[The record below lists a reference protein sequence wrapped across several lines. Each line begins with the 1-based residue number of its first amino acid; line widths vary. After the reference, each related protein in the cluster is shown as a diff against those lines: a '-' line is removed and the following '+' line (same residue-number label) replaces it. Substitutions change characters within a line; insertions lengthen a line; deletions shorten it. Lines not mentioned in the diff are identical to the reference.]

1 MPLFRR
7 TQCTAPDPPPRI
19 VTYTSPGGTVQT
31 LSLEI
36 LNAEH
41 ALFAGTTGAGKSVLL
56 NTVLTDA
63 HRAEPPGS
71 AQFIYIDFKRIELK
85 KWQPCPHCI
94 GYATD
99 AETARSALKWAVD
112 TMERRYYNMDIT
124 GRSSCNDTHIYIVI
138 DELALLLQDAP
149 DTLDT
154 LAHLGRLARA
164 ANIHIIAAT
173 QAPNRK
179 SLPAALAQNFT
190 CAVALRC
197 RSAIESRQIIGI
209 SGAEKLPRY
218 GSGIL
223 WNKDGY
229 RNVNIK
235 MTEERETQQIIDYW
249 RKQKMKEK
257 RAFCVQLKGHQN
269 LDKTKQIK

>member
-1 MPLFRR
+1 MTIFRR
-7 TQCTAPDPPPRI
+7 TQRPAPRPPAPDPPPRV

-36 LNAEH
+36 LRSEH
-41 ALFAGTTGAGKSVLL
+41 ALIAGTTGAGKSVLL

-71 AQFIYIDFKRIELK
+71 ARFIYIDFKRIELK

-99 AETARSALKWAVD
+99 AETARNALNWAVD
-112 TMERRYYNMDIT
+112 TMERRYYNMDVS
-124 GRSSCNDTHIYIVI
+124 GRSVCNDTHIYIVI
-138 DELALLLQDAP
+138 DELAFLLQDAP
-149 DTLDT
+149 DTLQT

-209 SGAEKLPRY
+209 GGAEKLPRY

-235 MTEERETQQIIDYW
+235 MTDEGETQQIIDYW
-249 RKQKMKEK
+249 RFYNGSNE
-257 RAFCVQLKGHQN
+257 
-269 LDKTKQIK
+269 II